1 MLPVLSLV
9 GRPNV
14 GKSTLFNKLTRSRD
28 ALVAD
33 LPGLTRDRQY
43 GDGKLG
49 DFRYIVIDTGG
60 LAEELAD
67 TELSDKAKST
77 LQATGS
83 GDIAGEMFVQTRQAI
98 RESDLVLFLVDGRSG
113 ITAAD
118 EQLAARLRK
127 LEVPVLLVVNK
138 IDGVGEDLAT
148 AEFFTLAFGDP
159 VPISAS
165 HSRGLQRMLS
175 AAEQLLGESGIQLEK
190 PLEPFKRFGA
200 RSAKPSAQLPDRS
213 STGESSTEEPVVV
226 ESSPEEAAIDKS
238 DTEPRLAEIA
248 FIGRPNVGKSTL
260 INRLCG
266 EERVIAFDQPGTTRD
281 TIAIPFSRNGRDYR
295 LIDTAGIRR
304 RGKVHEVVEKFS
316 VVKTLGAIEQANVC
330 VYLLDA
336 SDGITEQDL
345 QLMGYII
352 DKGRA
357 LVVAINKWDAIDGEG
372 REKLRE
378 ELPRRVG
385 FLHFTQI
392 HFISALHGSGVND
405 LFRSINR
412 AFKSARADLATPE
425 LTRLLDVATSRHQPP
440 MVNGRRI
447 KLRYAHQGGMNP
459 PVVVVHGNQTGKL
472 PGSYQ
477 RYLINFFQKEL
488 RLPKG
493 KGRGKNETRG
503 KSEARNKGERENRP
517 SR

>member
-1 MLPVLSLV
+1 MLHLSPALYLLSMLPVLSLV

-77 LQATGS
+77 LQATGT

-98 RESDLVLFLVDGRSG
+98 QESDLVLFLVDGRAG

-148 AEFFTLAFGDP
+148 AEFFTLAFGEP
-159 VPISAS
+159 MAISAS

-175 AAEQLLGESGIQLEK
+175 AAEQLFEESGIQLQQ

-200 RSAKPSAQLPDRS
+200 RSAKPSAQLPDQPS
-213 STGESSTEEPVVV
+213 GDESSHQAENPDESASDETTLDKAARGEVVA
-226 ESSPEEAAIDKS
+226 EQ
-238 DTEPRLAEIA
+238 RLAEIA

-266 EERVIAFDQPGTTRD
+266 EERVIACLLYTSPSPRD
-281 TIAIPFSRNGRDYR
+281 KRQSRMP
-295 LIDTAGIRR
+295 
-304 RGKVHEVVEKFS
+304 S
-316 VVKTLGAIEQANVC
+316 
-330 VYLLDA
+330 
-336 SDGITEQDL
+336 
-345 QLMGYII
+345 
-352 DKGRA
+352 
-357 LVVAINKWDAIDGEG
+357 
-372 REKLRE
+372 
-378 ELPRRVG
+378 
-385 FLHFTQI
+385 
-392 HFISALHGSGVND
+392 SA
-405 LFRSINR
+405 
-412 AFKSARADLATPE
+412 
-425 LTRLLDVATSRHQPP
+425 
-440 MVNGRRI
+440 
-447 KLRYAHQGGMNP
+447 
-459 PVVVVHGNQTGKL
+459 
-472 PGSYQ
+472 
-477 RYLINFFQKEL
+477 
-488 RLPKG
+488 
-493 KGRGKNETRG
+493 
-503 KSEARNKGERENRP
+503 
-517 SR
+517 